1 LNIAVKKALEVLTLH
16 GLLDSYVDLLNLTT
30 IVEKEGIISYKFPF
44 RGRLK
49 ERYFATSDGIVQIAV
64 DLNISSAEQKHVVAH
79 ALGHHFLHQGNYAH
93 IDGIVQDKQEHQAD
107 DFAAA
112 LLVPPHTLIRL
123 RPTSAFALAQG
134 YGIPLALA
142 EKRVDIYIK
151 HRL

>member
-1 LNIAVKKALEVLTLH
+1 MNIAVKKALEILTLH
-16 GLLDSYVDLLNLTT
+16 GLLDFFIDLKNLSI
-30 IVEKEGIISYKFPF
+30 IVEKEDIISYPFPF
-44 RGRLK
+44 KGRLK

-64 DLNISSAEQKHVVAH
+64 DPNISLAEQKHMIAH

-93 IDGIVQDKQEHQAD
+93 INGIVQDKQEHQAD
-107 DFAAA
+107 VFAAV

-134 YGIPLALA
+134 YGIPLVLA
-142 EKRVDIYIK
+142 EKRVDIYKK